1 MRRGVFKDARQSAV
15 WFPNGHSHILIKT
28 HKPDRLTQQILTVHT
43 LHDRYAKASV
53 TPKCV
58 SHIVFNCLKIMSCI
72 FDSQPCSVLA
82 AEVSS
87 VYNIDKKMK
96 NIYFFLKSISLLQWK
111 TVQCKNVMSKKLF
124 YFNIFFY
131 LCFQFTLVLHCFVFL
146 VFLREL
152 SSFWSHF
159 NAFCSCKL
167 ETDCK
172 GFKF

>member
-1 MRRGVFKDARQSAV
+1 MLIFSVVYSLLLCVLVVRFSSLPIFTDHRVKVCHFLPVIQLSRLTTWQTNQKPSPGMRHGVFKDARQSAV

-43 LHDRYAKASV
+43 LHDRYAKVSV

-87 VYNIDKKMK
+87 VYNI
-96 NIYFFLKSISLLQWK
+96 L
-111 TVQCKNVMSKKLF
+111 TKKLRI
-124 YFNIFFY
+124 YIFLFEIHI
-131 LCFQFTLVLHCFVFL
+131 T
-146 VFLREL
+146 
-152 SSFWSHF
+152 SSVE
-159 NAFCSCKL
+159 NCAM
-167 ETDCK
+167 
-172 GFKF
+172 